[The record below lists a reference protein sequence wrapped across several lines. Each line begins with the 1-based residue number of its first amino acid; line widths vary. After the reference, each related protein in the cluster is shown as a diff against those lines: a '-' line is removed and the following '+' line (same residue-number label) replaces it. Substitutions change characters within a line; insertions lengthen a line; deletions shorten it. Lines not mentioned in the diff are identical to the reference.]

1 MYKIKTMT
9 TRHQCTTWSVV
20 RTLRNW
26 GVPNDYL
33 NPSTSSMKMI
43 VWNCEGNGNVA
54 FQNHAYEL
62 HRRHCPQIL
71 IIVKPPIAEEQ
82 AQAVIDTLLYT
93 HSRRVDPTGS
103 SRGIWMLWNESNAL
117 KVDILTNSEN
127 VLYIVKQTDSLM
139 HLRNEEPTW
148 RLDNVVVV

>member
-1 MYKIKTMT
+1 
-9 TRHQCTTWSVV
+9 
-20 RTLRNW
+20 
-26 GVPNDYL
+26 
-33 NPSTSSMKMI
+33 MKMI